1 MFKSIVKRLALL
13 IVMVL
18 SMQLASSSSAQSAPE
33 NSIQVKEFNFVFLHG
48 VGSNPGSL
56 QLLGDSIMAQLP
68 AYTLDYEQANPGTK
82 VRVDTL
88 QRYYPNDVD
97 IDTWAKNIADSIEK
111 HFSDKKNLILIG
123 HSMGG
128 KAALYAVAKN
138 IGGLADKV
146 AMVVTINSPIKK
158 LQDYYFTGGGT
169 ASDYIKAQWLILN
182 GGAGD
187 SITYYDSSQD
197 GWWVG
202 RNKHWLAFISAEA
215 APLSDQFNFA
225 GVDALPRDMD
235 DGIIP
240 ISAQYSD
247 GADVIYYGEHGHS
260 DVAQVDKVAEFIAG
274 QILRYIFG
282 GNIECSIFARS
293 GSFEHK
299 ADWLVG
305 TDYWVDVAGEVLANS
320 GKVQHK
326 NESYTKWQEWED
338 VVGEVTLGGE
348 RSSYRVN
355 RVSLPFFSGIKEF
368 RWLNPDDAEDSR
380 LYIRTRAA
388 PRSSVQVEWSI
399 YQQGLLP
406 VGVARDHY
414 EVKIVAG
421 TPLTAIRSVG
431 WETDNP
437 CDLRL
442 QIHSEAQSPFRWF
455 KAEWKVYFKGSRQR
469 KVIDEIPS
477 ETLSGTG

>member
-13 IVMVL
+13 IAMGL
-18 SMQLASSSSAQSAPE
+18 SIQLAISSPAQSAPD

-48 VGSNPGSL
+48 VGGHAGAL

-68 AYTLDYEQANPGTK
+68 TYIFDYEQANPGTK

-88 QRYYPNDVD
+88 HRYYPNDVD

-111 HFSDKKNLILIG
+111 HFPDKKNLILIG

-128 KAALYAVAKN
+128 KSALYAVAKN

-146 AMVVTINSPIKK
+146 VMVVTINSPIKR

-169 ASDYIKAQWLILN
+169 ASDYIRAQWLILN
-182 GGAGD
+182 GGAAD
-187 SITYYDSSQD
+187 SVTYYDSSQD
-197 GWWVG
+197 GQWVG
-202 RNKHWLAFISAEA
+202 SNKHWLAFISAEA

-225 GVDALPRDMD
+225 GVDPLPRDMD

-260 DVAQVDKVAEFIAG
+260 DFSEMDEVAESIAV

-282 GNIECSIFARS
+282 GNIDCSVFARS
-293 GSFEHK
+293 GSYEHK
-299 ADWLVG
+299 ADWLLG
-305 TDYWVDVAGEVLANS
+305 TDYWEDIAGEILANS
-320 GKVQHK
+320 GKVEHK
-326 NESYTKWQEWED
+326 NESYTKWQEWDD
-338 VVGEVTLGGE
+338 VVGEFTLGGG

-355 RVSLPFFSGIKEF
+355 RVSLPFLTGVKKF
-368 RWLNPDDAEDSR
+368 RWLHPDDSEDSR

-388 PRSSVQVEWSI
+388 PRSSVQAEWHI

-406 VGVARDHY
+406 VGMAREHY
-414 EVKIVAG
+414 EVQMVTG
-421 TPLTAIRSVG
+421 TPLTAIKSVS
-431 WETDNP
+431 WQTDNP

-442 QIHSEAQSPFRWF
+442 RIYSEAQSPFRWF
-455 KAEWKVYFKGSRQR
+455 KAEWKVYFKGSRLRQ
-469 KVIDEIPS
+469 IINEIPS
-477 ETLSGTG
+477 ETP